1 MRLIIHQEAE
11 STQDLARELAIRGEP
26 EGLAIMALNQT
37 KGRGT
42 SGHSWV
48 SPPGKNLALSMILRP
63 RLAPEEAPLLGLMAS
78 IGVAEAIEAGI
89 GRPAQLK
96 WPNDVL
102 VDGRKIAGILPEA
115 SLNNREI
122 SFVIIGIGL
131 NVNAELS
138 DFPPDLRDSVTSLR
152 LSAGRQW
159 DLEGT
164 ARDLLQAMELL
175 YERVKREG
183 CGFIPQLWATRWAHR
198 DARLGRNGLTYTAE
212 GIDADGALLIRSDSG
227 ELHRLTS
234 GPSEL
239 VWPDLRQ
246 QNSRDDD
253 KVPLF

>member
-26 EGLAIMALNQT
+26 EGLAVMALNQT

-42 SGHSWV
+42 AGHSWV
-48 SPPGKNLALSMILRP
+48 SPPGKNVALSMILRP
-63 RLAPEEAPLLGLMAS
+63 RLVPEDAPLLGLMAS
-78 IGVAEAIEAGI
+78 IGVAENVEAAI

-131 NVNAELS
+131 NVNVELS
-138 DFPPDLRDSVTSLR
+138 DFPPDLSDSVTSLR

-159 DLEGT
+159 DLEDT
-164 ARDLLQAMELL
+164 ARDLLEGMELL

-183 CGFIPQLWATRWAHR
+183 CGFIPRLWATRWAHR
-198 DARLGRNGLTYTAE
+198 NARLDRNGLTCTAE
-212 GIDADGALLIRSDSG
+212 GIDVDGALLIRSDSG

-234 GPSEL
+234 APSEL
-239 VWPDLRQ
+239 VWPDLR
-246 QNSRDDD
+246 
-253 KVPLF
+253 K

>member
-11 STQDLARELAIRGEP
+11 STQDLARECAIRGEP
-26 EGLAIMALNQT
+26 EGLAIMALSQT

-48 SPPGKNLALSMILRP
+48 TPPGKNLALSIILRP
-63 RLAPEEAPLLGLMAS
+63 RVAPEEAPLLGLMAS
-78 IGVAEAIEAGI
+78 IGVAETIEAGI

-102 VDGRKIAGILPEA
+102 IDGRKIAGILPEA

-131 NVNAELS
+131 NINAELS
-138 DFPPDLRDSVTSLR
+138 DFTPDLRDSVTSLR
-152 LSAGRQW
+152 LSAGRPR

-164 ARDLLQAMELL
+164 AIDLLEHLESL
-175 YERVKREG
+175 YERVKSEG
-183 CGFIPQLWATRWAHR
+183 CGFIPDLWATRWAHR
-198 DARLGRNGLTYTAE
+198 GARLGRNGLTYTAQ
-212 GIDADGALLIRSDSG
+212 GIDADGALLVRSESD
-227 ELHRLTS
+227 ELLRLTS

-239 VWPDLRQ
+239 VWPDLR
-246 QNSRDDD
+246 
-253 KVPLF
+253 K